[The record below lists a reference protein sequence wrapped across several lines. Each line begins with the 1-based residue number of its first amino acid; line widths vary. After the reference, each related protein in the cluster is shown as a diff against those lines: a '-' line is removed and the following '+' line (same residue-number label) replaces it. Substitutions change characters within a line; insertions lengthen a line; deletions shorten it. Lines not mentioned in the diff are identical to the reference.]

1 MSNTLAKKP
10 SSHPFWLYV
19 VTAAYVAAALYMLVK
34 KESYLFFALP
44 VVLGVLMLYV
54 YSLDK
59 VMFLV
64 ALVTPLSINLE
75 HIMGN
80 MSLSIPAEPLL
91 IGLLCVYLAHLVLQ
105 GPYDRKISSHPISIV
120 VFCLLVWY
128 VFTAITSELPVV
140 SIKFFLSRLW
150 FIVPSFFLCAFLFK
164 DRKNIDRFVWM
175 YILGLLIVVVYTILK
190 HSRWG
195 FSNQSSHWV
204 MTPFYNDHTSY
215 GAAVAIYFVMA
226 VTYACLPDLR
236 LRNRVVATGVSV
248 LLGVALMLSQCRA
261 AWISIMAVVAIL
273 VCVLMKIKFR
283 WILTAVVVLFAGAMF
298 FQNQIIDALEK
309 NNQDSSGN
317 VIENIRSMTNITTD
331 DSNLERINR
340 WQSAFRL
347 FKERPITGWGP
358 GTYQFVY
365 APYQKSTEKT
375 VISTNL
381 GDAGNAHSEY
391 FGALAEMGIIGF
403 ALMVALV
410 SVVIYSGLRAYRRA
424 SDKSVKVLALG
435 ATLAVA
441 GYFTHGFLNNFLDT
455 DKLAVPVWSCIAII
469 AAIDIYHSNGTET
482 VKSEEPEA

>member
-19 VTAAYVAAALYMLVK
+19 VTAAYLAVALYMLVK

-64 ALVTPLSINLE
+64 ALVTPLSINVQN
-75 HIMGN
+75 ITGN

-105 GPYDRKISSHPISIV
+105 GSYDRRISSHPISIV
-120 VFCLLVWY
+120 IFCLFVWY

-150 FIVPSFFLCAFLFK
+150 FIVPSFFLCTFLFK
-164 DRKNIDRFVWM
+164 DKKNIDRFVWM
-175 YILGLLIVVVYTILK
+175 YILGLLIVVVYTILR

-195 FSNQSSHWV
+195 FSNHSSHWV

-226 VTYACLPDLR
+226 ATYAYLPGLR
-236 LRNRVVATGVSV
+236 LRNRIVAICVTV

-283 WILTAVVVLFAGAMF
+283 WILTAAVVLFASAMF

-309 NNQDSSGN
+309 NTQDSSGN
-317 VIENIRSMTNITTD
+317 VIENIRSMTNISTD

-365 APYQKSTEKT
+365 APYQMSNEKT
-375 VISTNL
+375 IISTNL

-391 FGALAEMGIIGF
+391 IGALAEMGFIGF
-403 ALMVALV
+403 ALMAALV
-410 SVVIYSGLRAYRRA
+410 SVVIYCGLRAYKRA

-435 ATLAVA
+435 TTLAVA

-469 AAIDIYHSNGTET
+469 AAIDLYHSNGTET
-482 VKSEEPEA
+482 VESEETQG